1 MAPERPDPAVGV
13 YSISVAAELA
23 GVGPQTLR
31 LYESKGLVG
40 PDRTSGG
47 TRRYSQ
53 RDLDRVERI
62 AALTADGLNLAGIKR
77 VLDLEAETGQLRRE
91 LDALRGQ
98 QQRLPSPA
106 GGAGRRAAPGSDTDR
121 TAGPAGGAR
130 RAATG

>member
-1 MAPERPDPAVGV
+1 MVLERPDPAAGV

-31 LYESKGLVG
+31 LYESKGLLG

-62 AALTADGLNLAGIKR
+62 AALAADGLNLAGIKR
-77 VLDLEAETGQLRRE
+77 VLDLEAETRQLRRE
-91 LDALRGQ
+91 LDALR
-98 QQRLPSPA
+98 
-106 GGAGRRAAPGSDTDR
+106 RRADPPVPS
-121 TAGPAGGAR
+121 
-130 RAATG
+130 TG